1 MLNIRPAEIQDV
13 AAITEIYNDAVLN
26 TAATFDTETR
36 TVDDRKNWLAN
47 HDQMHPVLV
56 AELDGVVVGWLSLSR
71 WSERKAYDETAE
83 MSLYIKEAFRNQGI
97 GKLLTEKAIR
107 EGRERGLHT
116 LIVRISEGNDASIHL
131 IQSFGFQ
138 TIGVMR
144 EVGRK
149 FGRRLDVTLLQLILG
164 E

>member
-1 MLNIRPAEIQDV
+1 MLNIRQAGLQDV
-13 AAITEIYNDAVLN
+13 AAITEIYNEAVLK
-26 TAATFDTETR
+26 TSATFDTETK
-36 TVDDRKNWLAN
+36 TIEDRKAWLAN

-56 AELDGVVVGWLSLSR
+56 AEMDGVVVGWLSLSR

-83 MSLYIKEAFRNQGI
+83 MSLYIKESFRNKGV
-97 GKLLTEKAIR
+97 GKLLTEKALR

-116 LIVRISEGNDASIHL
+116 LIVRISEGNDISIHL
-131 IQSFGFQ
+131 IKSFGFQ
-138 TIGVMR
+138 TVGVMR

-149 FGRRLDVTLLQLILG
+149 FGRRLNVTLLQLILG